1 MRMTLLLYALLAVT
15 SASAAEPEFAKPAAG
30 EHPRLLFRKSG
41 LPDLK
46 KRAATPEGARIVA
59 RLRHLLDGNKGT
71 TLPVKRNPLAT
82 GDDPGLL
89 LNAPV
94 GSVFTLFH
102 PVGYGMLW
110 QLTGERVYAER
121 AQEAV
126 KLVIDGQSDRDARFG
141 LTATAGGEYS
151 GAAVASLALAYDL
164 CYDAWDEAARR
175 QLIDAVETVRKNRLA
190 PTSPFADA
198 LWNLAVA
205 GDTLNAKPIAA
216 VDPMKTLSG
225 VLDKLPPFGMSDRDI
240 DIHDALRDVTLPLA
254 VHAAR
259 VAGGVNLAEG
269 HPRVGQLVDRLIYLA
284 VPGPSGLQLAIPYE
298 FAPMGGQHL
307 SRTGLAGGG
316 EFVQAMAMATPKRR
330 AALRF
335 IYERFCV
342 PTLGRD
348 FPGSG
353 IRDGE
358 NDCDTVGPYPHR
370 AVLALVCW
378 PFDEPAKDPGE
389 VLPPMVMSDPGN
401 RGAISICL
409 FRGGWK
415 GPNDVVIALMAVGQ
429 DGRVLA
435 EPRRKVLRHRIWVHG
450 QRYVLQGKGNG
461 FDRDLGAI
469 VQIKPIAERRWLVS
483 YARDWGEKASAPNP
497 ARLIVD
503 LERRDGIEG
512 VLITE
517 EIMINGDA
525 PDAKRAAKLDLTG
538 DWRCSSSLTVTVK
551 QDGDQFRVVS
561 DNPWGRGKPVDGK
574 VVGSQVSLMRLG
586 NGLARGCLAPHGHAI
601 MWEDGAVW
609 RRIGSGLEAPISA
622 TPDPKQPVLI
632 RQATNKGRNTL
643 MCVLTYSPAARHG
656 EFAVEVGNFPVVTI
670 GDRKFSF
677 NPESGTQK

>member
-1 MRMTLLLYALLAVT
+1 VAT
-15 SASAAEPEFAKPAAG
+15 SAPAAEPGFAKPEPG

-59 RLRHLLDGNKGT
+59 RLRRLLDGDKGT
-71 TLPVKRNPLAT
+71 TLPLKRNPLAT
-82 GDDPGLL
+82 GDDAGELL
-89 LNAPV
+89 DAPV

-110 QLTGERVYAER
+110 QLTGERAFADR
-121 AQEAV
+121 AQEAA

-141 LTATAGGEYS
+141 LKAVAGGVDGRFGLIGEYN

-175 QLIDAVETVRKNRLA
+175 QVVDAVEAVRKNKSA
-190 PTSPFADA
+190 PISPFAET

-205 GDTLNAKPIAA
+205 GDTLNGKAIPA

-259 VAGGVNLAEG
+259 VAGGVDLAEE
-269 HPRVGQLVDRLIYLA
+269 HPRIGQLVDRLIYLA
-284 VPGPSGLQLAIPYE
+284 VPGPSGLQLAVPYDY
-298 FAPMGGQHL
+298 APMGSQHL

-353 IRDGE
+353 VRDGE
-358 NDCDTVGPYPHR
+358 NDCDTVSPYPHR

-378 PFDEPAKDPGE
+378 PIDEPAKDPGE
-389 VLPPMVMSDPGN
+389 IMPAVVMSDPGN
-401 RGAISICL
+401 KGAISICL

-415 GPNDVVIALMAVGQ
+415 GPDDVVIALMAVGQ

-435 EPRRKVLRHRIWVHG
+435 EPRRKVLRHRIWMHG
-450 QRYVLQGKGNG
+450 QRYVLQGKANG
-461 FDRDLGAI
+461 FDRDLGGI
-469 VQIKPIAERRWLVS
+469 VLIKPIAERRWLVS
-483 YARDWGEKASAPNP
+483 YARDWGERGGAPNP

-525 PDAKRAAKLDLTG
+525 PDAKRASKLDLTG

-609 RRIGSGLEAPISA
+609 RRIGSGLEAPIST

-656 EFAVEVGNFPVVTI
+656 EFAVEVGNFPVVTV